1 MERAYFSGRIGLINI
16 KITANNLEFLTR
28 QNRGQIMMVEC
39 NEFTKEQFL
48 EATNRIKDVL
58 KETKLVYSNIFS
70 KESGNDIYIKPEN
83 LQVTGAF
90 KIRGAYNKI
99 SKLTEE
105 EKKKGL
111 ITSSAG
117 NHAQGVAL
125 AAQKLGVKAT
135 IVMPKATPLIKVEAT
150 KNFGANVVLHGDC
163 YDEAYEEAKRLEE
176 KNGYTFVHPFND
188 IDVIEGQ
195 GTIAIEIL
203 NELKD
208 VDCIIVPVG
217 GGGLISGIAVAAK
230 LINPKI
236 KIIGVEPEGANAVK
250 LSIENDKVISLD
262 NLKTIADGV
271 AVKTPGDLNFK
282 LIKKYVDE
290 IVTVSDLEVMEAFL
304 ILLEKH
310 KLIGETSGVLPLAAL
325 RKINEK
331 NKKIACVISGGNIDV
346 LTIASMIDRGL
357 VSRGRK
363 FCFTVEL
370 LDKPGQLQKV
380 SQILG
385 DLNANIIKLDHNKF
399 KTFDAFMQVQLEVT
413 VETNGHEHV
422 QLITDELERK
432 GFKIVKV
439 Y

>member
-1 MERAYFSGRIGLINI
+1 MEH
-16 KITANNLEFLTR
+16 K
-28 QNRGQIMMVEC
+28 
-39 NEFTKEQFL
+39 EFTKGQFS
-48 EATNRIKDVL
+48 EASARIKEVL
-58 KETKLVYSNIFS
+58 KDTKLIYSNIFS
-70 KESGNDIYIKPEN
+70 KESGNEIYIKPEN

-99 SKLTEE
+99 SKLTKEDKE
-105 EKKKGL
+105 KGL

-150 KNFGANVVLHGDC
+150 KSFGANVVLHGDC
-163 YDEAYEEAKRLEE
+163 YDEAYEEAKRLEQE
-176 KNGYTFVHPFND
+176 NGYTFVHPFND
-188 IDVIEGQ
+188 VDVIEGQ
-195 GTIAIEIL
+195 GTIAIEIFD
-203 NELKD
+203 EIKD
-208 VDCIIVPVG
+208 MDCIIVPVG

-230 LINPKI
+230 LINPNV

-250 LSIENDKVISLD
+250 LSLEKNKVVSLESV
-262 NLKTIADGV
+262 KTIADGV
-271 AVKTPGDLNFK
+271 AVKTPGDLTFSI
-282 LIKKYVDE
+282 IKEYVDE

-325 RKINEK
+325 RKIGEK

-346 LTIASMIDRGL
+346 LTIAAMIDRGL

-370 LDKPGQLQKV
+370 LDKPGQLQRI
-380 SQILG
+380 SQVLASV
-385 DLNANIIKLDHNKF
+385 NANIIKLDHNKF
-399 KTFDAFMQVQLEVT
+399 KTFDAFMKVQLEVT

-422 QLITDELERK
+422 HLITDELEK
-432 GFKIVKV
+432 NGFKIIKV

>member
-1 MERAYFSGRIGLINI
+1 MEH
-16 KITANNLEFLTR
+16 K
-28 QNRGQIMMVEC
+28 
-39 NEFTKEQFL
+39 EFTKGQFL
-48 EATNRIKDVL
+48 EASARIKEVL
-58 KETKLVYSNIFS
+58 KDTKLIYSNIFS
-70 KESGNDIYIKPEN
+70 KESGNEIYIKPEN

-99 SKLTEE
+99 SKLTKEDKE
-105 EKKKGL
+105 KGL

-150 KNFGANVVLHGDC
+150 RSFGANVVLHGDC
-163 YDEAYEEAKRLEE
+163 YDEAYEEAKRLEQE
-176 KNGYTFVHPFND
+176 NGYTFVHPFND
-188 IDVIEGQ
+188 VDVIEGQ
-195 GTIAIEIL
+195 GTIAIEIFD
-203 NELKD
+203 EIKD
-208 VDCIIVPVG
+208 IDCIIVPVG

-230 LINPKI
+230 LINPNV

-250 LSIENDKVISLD
+250 LSLEKNKVVSLESV
-262 NLKTIADGV
+262 KTIADGV
-271 AVKTPGDLNFK
+271 AVKTPGDLTFSI
-282 LIKKYVDE
+282 IKEYVDE

-325 RKINEK
+325 RKIREK
-331 NKKIACVISGGNIDV
+331 DKKIACVISGGNIDV
-346 LTIASMIDRGL
+346 LTIAAMIDRGL

-370 LDKPGQLQKV
+370 LDKPGQLQRI
-380 SQILG
+380 SQVLASV
-385 DLNANIIKLDHNKF
+385 NANIIKLDHNKF
-399 KTFDAFMQVQLEVT
+399 KTFDAFMKVQLEVT

-422 QLITDELERK
+422 HLITDELEK
-432 GFKIVKV
+432 NGFKIIKV

>member
-1 MERAYFSGRIGLINI
+1 
-16 KITANNLEFLTR
+16 
-28 QNRGQIMMVEC
+28 MMVEC

-230 LINPKI
+230 LINPNV

-250 LSIENDKVISLD
+250 LSIENNKVVSLD

-282 LIKKYVDE
+282 IIKKYVDE

>member
-1 MERAYFSGRIGLINI
+1 
-16 KITANNLEFLTR
+16 
-28 QNRGQIMMVEC
+28 MVEC

-125 AAQKLGVKAT
+125 AAQRLGVKAT

-250 LSIENDKVISLD
+250 ISIENNKVMSLD

-282 LIKKYVDE
+282 IIKKYVDE